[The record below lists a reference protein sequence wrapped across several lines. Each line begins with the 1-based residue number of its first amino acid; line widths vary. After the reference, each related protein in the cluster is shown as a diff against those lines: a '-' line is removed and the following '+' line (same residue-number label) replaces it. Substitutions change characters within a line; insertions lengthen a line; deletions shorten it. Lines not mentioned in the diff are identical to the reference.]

1 MFLTLAALND
11 VPVSFTH
18 VAMYCLPV
26 TLTFVAMNL
35 QFIATRV
42 IGDMGTFPM
51 SPFTRVAINCVPVFL

>member
-26 TLTFVAMNL
+26 TLTFVAMNN
-35 QFIATRV
+35 V
-42 IGDMGTFPM
+42 PM
-51 SPFTRVAINCVPVFL
+51 SPITRVAINCVPVFL